1 MKDFLSL
8 MNIGSMYFDKDIF
21 LAPMAGITDYAF
33 RKLCQEQGAGLTY
46 TEMVSAKA
54 VVYEDKKTFEIAR
67 IYKDEKPVAL
77 QIFGSE
83 PLVMA
88 KAAEILSDQG
98 ACLIDINMGCPAPKI
113 VKNGEGCALM
123 KDIKL
128 AGEII
133 SAVVKASSL
142 PVTVKIRKGWNEKSV
157 NAVEFA
163 KAAEQAGAMAV
174 TVHGR
179 TQDMFYAGKADWEI
193 IARVKENVRIP
204 VIGNGDI
211 RTTEDVKDIK
221 RLTGCDAVMVGRA
234 SLGNPWIF
242 SWIGKD
248 DHRTGEIEL
257 ISKYEMI
264 LRHMQ
269 LMLDI
274 KGEVQTVNEMRKH
287 IAWYLKGLK
296 NAAKAR
302 DKIFKINDLQGVK
315 DELKRL
321 FLEGGLE
328 DG

>member
-1 MKDFLSL
+1 MK
-8 MNIGSMYFDKDIF
+8 IGSLYIEKDIF

-33 RKLCQEQGAGLTY
+33 RKLCKEQGAGLTY
-46 TEMVSAKA
+46 TEMISAKA
-54 VVYEDKKTFEIAR
+54 VCYQDKKTFEIAR
-67 IYKDEKPVAL
+67 IYPDEKPTAL

-88 KAAEILSDQG
+88 KAAEILGDQG
-98 ACLIDINMGCPAPKI
+98 AFLIDINMGCPAPKI

-123 KDIKL
+123 KNLKL

-133 SAVVKASSL
+133 SAVVNASCL
-142 PVTVKIRKGWNEKSV
+142 PVTVKIRKGWDMERE

-163 KAAEQAGAMAV
+163 QMAEQAGAQAI
-174 TVHGR
+174 TIHGR
-179 TQDMFYAGKADWEI
+179 TQDMFYSGSADWEI
-193 IARVKENVRIP
+193 IARVKDKVRIP

-211 RTTEDVKDIK
+211 RTTQDVLKIK
-221 RLTGCDAVMVGRA
+221 RMTGCDGVMIGRA

-242 SWIGKD
+242 SWIGNEACSKSPDVDPVLKD
-248 DHRTGEIEL
+248 
-257 ISKYEMI
+257 EMI

-269 LMLDI
+269 LMLDT
-274 KGEVQTVNEMRKH
+274 KGEIQTVNEMRKH

-302 DKIFKINDLQGVK
+302 DRIFKINDLNGVK
-315 DELKRL
+315 RELERL
-321 FLEGGLE
+321 FLEGGME